1 MAAAAAVAAGDAKCL
16 ALSSSSPKRQSS
28 RALSSVSKAVS
39 PSPRKGKRKSLNS
52 VDKDG
57 KKPILGAKLK
67 SFQAPPAEVVFSETP
82 TMITKESIQ
91 SLIESRIF
99 KEMQENTDGTKL
111 SDIDT
116 TVKMDTRTLH
126 GWCLVDALVH
136 CGNASNGILAPLILE
151 HGPPGIYMDHI
162 LDKYKTARE
171 TKGRETENTES
182 KSLEDYPSFRA
193 LCRTVAGQQLAGK
206 AAVSIWRRLVGV
218 VTGTTEDGNNGD
230 PSLSTLQS
238 FTPETVLAVVEDS
251 DDTEI
256 LRKPAGLSR
265 AKCDCILA
273 IARSFRDGSLS
284 EAFLTQPK
292 NDEEIRSQ
300 LLSIK
305 GLGPWSVDMFL
316 MFRCHRSNLLP
327 IGDLAVRNG
336 TGVLWK
342 ANHTKSLCAKKDAK
356 FIAECHAP
364 FEPYRSVSSY
374 YMYKVADSV
383 KAKKKKPKGKK
394 GKN

>member
-1 MAAAAAVAAGDAKCL
+1 MAAAAAAAADAKCSAAFVSATL
-16 ALSSSSPKRQSS
+16 SSSPKLQSS
-28 RALSSVSKAVS
+28 PVT
-39 PSPRKGKRKSLNS
+39 PSPTKGKRKREM
-52 VDKDG
+52 KR
-57 KKPILGAKLK
+57 
-67 SFQAPPAEVVFSETP
+67 FQAPSDSADVGISDTP
-82 TMITKESIQ
+82 TITMESMKR
-91 SLIESRIF
+91 LVESRII
-99 KEMQENTDGTKL
+99 DGIDKDSDEIKL
-111 SDIDT
+111 DTNLKIDT
-116 TVKMDTRTLH
+116 TTLH

-151 HGPPGIYMDHI
+151 HGPPGIYMDH
-162 LDKYKTARE
+162 LVEKYKTANE
-171 TKGRETENTES
+171 KKEE
-182 KSLEDYPSFRA
+182 EDASNEYPSFRA
-193 LCRTVAGQQLAGK
+193 LCRTVAGQQLAGR
-206 AAVSIWRRLVGV
+206 AAVTIWRRLVGV
-218 VTGTTEDGNNGD
+218 VAGTTGDDNNSNSNSKGVPE
-230 PSLSTLQS
+230 PSLSSLQS
-238 FTPETVLAVVEDS
+238 FTPETLLAVVES
-251 DDTEI
+251 LDDIEA

-265 AKCDCILA
+265 AKCDCIVA

-342 ANHTKSLCAKKDAK
+342 AGGKALCAKKDAA
-356 FIAECHAP
+356 FITECHAP

-383 KAKKKKPKGKK
+383 KAKKKQKAKK
-394 GKN
+394 GKA

>member
-1 MAAAAAVAAGDAKCL
+1 MTIK
-16 ALSSSSPKRQSS
+16 
-28 RALSSVSKAVS
+28 SV
-39 PSPRKGKRKSLNS
+39 
-52 VDKDG
+52 
-57 KKPILGAKLK
+57 
-67 SFQAPPAEVVFSETP
+67 QAPTAEVVLSMTP
-82 TMITKESIQ
+82 TITKESIRR
-91 SLIESRIF
+91 LVESRVF
-99 KEMQENTDGTKL
+99 KEMEDHSDGIEF
-111 SDIDT
+111 SEIDT
-116 TVKMDTRTLH
+116 NIKMDTTTLH

-162 LDKYKTARE
+162 REKYKMAQE
-171 TKGRETENTES
+171 TKGKGTKDNES
-182 KSLEDYPSFRA
+182 DRMEDYPSFRA

-218 VTGTTEDGNNGD
+218 VTGTTESEKEKDI
-230 PSLSTLQS
+230 SLSTLQY
-238 FTPETVLAVVEDS
+238 FTPEAVLAVVEDS
-251 DDTEI
+251 EDTES

-305 GLGPWSVDMFL
+305 GLGPWSADMFL

-342 ANHTKSLCAKKDAK
+342 ANNAKPLCAKKDAK
-356 FIAECHAP
+356 FITECHEP

-383 KAKKKKPKGKK
+383 KPKKKKPTGKK
-394 GKN
+394 